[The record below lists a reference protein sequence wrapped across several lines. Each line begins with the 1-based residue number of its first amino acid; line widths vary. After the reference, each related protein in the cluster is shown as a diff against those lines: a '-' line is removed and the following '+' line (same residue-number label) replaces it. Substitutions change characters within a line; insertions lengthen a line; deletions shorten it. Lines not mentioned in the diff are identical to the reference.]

1 MGSVAGH
8 RRSSELKA
16 REACLAN
23 KSQRLRGRPGRLLV
37 WIVYCTMV
45 GRDRSK
51 RTQYDTPHM
60 VAVWPLVGDDDW
72 REYKMRVEQ

>member
-1 MGSVAGH
+1 
-8 RRSSELKA
+8 
-16 REACLAN
+16 
-23 KSQRLRGRPGRLLV
+23 
-37 WIVYCTMV
+37 MV

-60 VAVWPLVGDDDW
+60 VAVWALVGDDDDW